1 MTNLFD
7 LLGRVAV
14 VTGGAGG
21 IGHAQALGLADAGAD
36 VVVTS
41 RQIGHLEDIAREITA
56 KDRKSLAVSVDV
68 VDEKSVADM
77 VKRVLGEFPRI
88 DILVNAAGIAIRH
101 AADTFPIDDWQKVMD
116 INVRGTFVCCQAVGR
131 EMIKNKSGKIINL
144 SSVRGRYG
152 LPVGYAAYCPSKGAV
167 DTLTRTLA
175 CEWAKYNI
183 LVNALAPTIVETE
196 LTRPALADPEYAQ
209 RLKSRIPLGKWAMP
223 DDIVGATVFF
233 AAPAS
238 DFITG
243 QVLYIDGGVTTW

>member
-56 KDRKSLAVSVDV
+56 KGRKSLAVSVDV